1 MTLSGEVQAEQPAEK
16 KQYIREHAV
25 NKKVVLAS
33 AMALM
38 ALSSPVAAR
47 PATVTQDAAASSKPA
62 TDILSRMF
70 IWWNQAFKTPGA
82 YTAENFSKFFTPDA
96 TLVLEGRTVIS
107 GVDGWAKHFQRI
119 QSGGGEVEIVV
130 PFKEVFEK
138 DGLIYNY
145 HVIRSRRGGKAAC
158 SLAAGHAVV
167 KDGKIASIVLVRSE
181 LDPAKGPMDPQCWTN

>member
-1 MTLSGEVQAEQPAEK
+1 M
-16 KQYIREHAV
+16 
-25 NKKVVLAS
+25 NKKAVLAS
-33 AMALM
+33 ALALVAM
-38 ALSSPVAAR
+38 SSPAAAR
-47 PATVTQDAAASSKPA
+47 PGKAVQAAAASPKPA
-62 TDILSRMF
+62 SDVLSRMF

-107 GVDGWAKHFQRI
+107 GVDGWAKHFQKI

-167 KDGKIASIVLVRSE
+167 TGGKIASIVLVRSE